1 VRWSAAQAVRVGGRD
16 FQRLRVLSHRLAR
29 KCGGYGIRLGIIED
43 GILDGRHPGAR
54 EGPGFELR
62 PKQKKGKS
70 MIQGFK
76 EFITKGNVIDLA
88 VAVVIG
94 GAFTAI
100 VNAVVS
106 SIINPLVALFY
117 QPGEDGK
124 FGPTLTGLYGQQVTF
139 PLGDLISAVISFFAV
154 AVVVYFVFVVPMN
167 KYKERQAA
175 KNPAVEEETLPTEQ
189 ELLIEIRD
197 LMRRDADTR

>member
-1 VRWSAAQAVRVGGRD
+1 
-16 FQRLRVLSHRLAR
+16 
-29 KCGGYGIRLGIIED
+29 
-43 GILDGRHPGAR
+43 
-54 EGPGFELR
+54 
-62 PKQKKGKS
+62 

-106 SIINPLVALFY
+106 SIITPLVSLFFNA
-117 QPGEDGK
+117 DATGK
-124 FGPTLTGLYGQQVTF
+124 IGIQMEGIYGQTVTF
-139 PLGDLISAVISFFAV
+139 PIGELISAIISFLAV
-154 AVVVYFVFVVPMN
+154 AVVVYFVFVLPMN
-167 KYKERQAA
+167 KYKEHQAA
-175 KNPAVEEETLPTEQ
+175 KNPAVEEETLPSEQ

-197 LMRRDADTR
+197 QLRKGNAV

>member
-1 VRWSAAQAVRVGGRD
+1 
-16 FQRLRVLSHRLAR
+16 
-29 KCGGYGIRLGIIED
+29 
-43 GILDGRHPGAR
+43 
-54 EGPGFELR
+54 
-62 PKQKKGKS
+62 
-70 MIQGFK
+70 MIKGFK

-106 SIINPLVALFY
+106 AIITPLVSLFFNAD
-117 QPGEDGK
+117 ETGK
-124 FGPTLTGLYGQQVTF
+124 VGITVKGIYSQDVTF
-139 PLGDLISAVISFFAV
+139 PIGELISALISFFAV
-154 AVVVYFVFVVPMN
+154 ALVVYFVFVVPMN

-175 KNPAVEEETLPTEQ
+175 KNPAVEEETLPSEQ

-197 LMRRDADTR
+197 QLRKNNAS

>member
-1 VRWSAAQAVRVGGRD
+1 M
-16 FQRLRVLSHRLAR
+16 L
-29 KCGGYGIRLGIIED
+29 K
-43 GILDGRHPGAR
+43 
-54 EGPGFELR
+54 
-62 PKQKKGKS
+62 
-70 MIQGFK
+70 GFK

-106 SIINPLVALFY
+106 SIITPLVSLFFNA
-117 QPGEDGK
+117 DATGK
-124 FGPTLTGLYGQQVTF
+124 IGIQVEGIYGQEVTF
-139 PLGDLISAVISFFAV
+139 PIGELISALISFIAV
-154 AVVVYFVFVVPMN
+154 ALVVYFVFVVPMN

-175 KNPAVEEETLPTEQ
+175 KNPAVEEPTLPSEQ

-197 LMRRDADTR
+197 QLRKNNAS

>member
-1 VRWSAAQAVRVGGRD
+1 M
-16 FQRLRVLSHRLAR
+16 F
-29 KCGGYGIRLGIIED
+29 
-43 GILDGRHPGAR
+43 
-54 EGPGFELR
+54 
-62 PKQKKGKS
+62 
-70 MIQGFK
+70 QGFK

-106 SIINPLVALFY
+106 SIITPIVALFY
-117 QPGEDGK
+117 QPDASGNI
-124 FGPTLTGLYGQQVTF
+124 GPTLIGIYGQKVTF
-139 PLGDLISAVISFFAV
+139 PLGDLITALISFLAV
-154 AVVVYFVFVVPMN
+154 ALVVYFVFVVPMN

-197 LMRRDADTR
+197 ALRKNTAS

>member
-1 VRWSAAQAVRVGGRD
+1 M
-16 FQRLRVLSHRLAR
+16 F
-29 KCGGYGIRLGIIED
+29 
-43 GILDGRHPGAR
+43 
-54 EGPGFELR
+54 
-62 PKQKKGKS
+62 
-70 MIQGFK
+70 QGFK

-106 SIINPLVALFY
+106 SIITPLVGLFF
-117 QPGEDGK
+117 EADATGK
-124 FGPTLTGLYGQQVTF
+124 IGPTLIGLYGQEVTF
-139 PLGDLISAVISFFAV
+139 PLGGLISAIITFFAV
-154 AVVVYFVFVVPMN
+154 ALVVYFVFVVPMN

-197 LMRRDADTR
+197 LLRKDSVS

>member
-1 VRWSAAQAVRVGGRD
+1 
-16 FQRLRVLSHRLAR
+16 
-29 KCGGYGIRLGIIED
+29 
-43 GILDGRHPGAR
+43 
-54 EGPGFELR
+54 
-62 PKQKKGKS
+62 

-106 SIINPLVALFY
+106 AIITPLVALFF
-117 QPGEDGK
+117 QADEAGK
-124 FGPTLTGLYGQQVTF
+124 VGWTVTGLYGQPVTF
-139 PLGDLISAVISFFAV
+139 PIGELISAVISFIAV
-154 AVVVYFVFVVPMN
+154 AIVVYFVFVVPMN

-197 LMRRDADTR
+197 ALRRHNADD

>member
-1 VRWSAAQAVRVGGRD
+1 M
-16 FQRLRVLSHRLAR
+16 F
-29 KCGGYGIRLGIIED
+29 
-43 GILDGRHPGAR
+43 
-54 EGPGFELR
+54 
-62 PKQKKGKS
+62 
-70 MIQGFK
+70 QGFK

-106 SIINPLVALFY
+106 SIINPLVSLFFKA
-117 QPGEDGK
+117 DATGK
-124 FGPTLTGLYGQQVTF
+124 FGPQLQSIYGEAVTF
-139 PLGDLISAVISFFAV
+139 PLGDLISAIISFLAV
-154 AVVVYFVFVVPMN
+154 ALVVYFVFVVPMN

-197 LMRRDADTR
+197 LMRRDADAR

>member
-1 VRWSAAQAVRVGGRD
+1 M
-16 FQRLRVLSHRLAR
+16 L
-29 KCGGYGIRLGIIED
+29 K
-43 GILDGRHPGAR
+43 
-54 EGPGFELR
+54 GFR
-62 PKQKKGKS
+62 
-70 MIQGFK
+70 

-100 VNAVVS
+100 VTAVVD

-117 QPGEDGK
+117 QPGDDGK
-124 FGPTLTGLYGQQVTF
+124 VGPELTGIYGQSVTF
-139 PLGDLISAVISFFAV
+139 PLGNLITAVISFLAV
-154 AVVVYFVFVVPMN
+154 ALVVYFVFVVPMN

-175 KNPAVEEETLPTEQ
+175 KNPAVEEDTLPTEQ

-197 LMRRDADTR
+197 LLRKDEVA

>member
-1 VRWSAAQAVRVGGRD
+1 M
-16 FQRLRVLSHRLAR
+16 F
-29 KCGGYGIRLGIIED
+29 
-43 GILDGRHPGAR
+43 
-54 EGPGFELR
+54 
-62 PKQKKGKS
+62 
-70 MIQGFK
+70 QGFK

-106 SIINPLVALFY
+106 AIITPLVSLFFDAGAT
-117 QPGEDGK
+117 GEIGIQM
-124 FGPTLTGLYGQQVTF
+124 TGIYDQEVTF
-139 PLGDLISAVISFFAV
+139 PIGDLISAIISFLAV
-154 AVVVYFVFVVPMN
+154 ALVVYFVFVVPMN

-175 KNPAVEEETLPTEQ
+175 RNPAVEEETLPTEQ

-197 LMRRDADTR
+197 ALRRDALS